1 MQAHVQH
8 VGTTG
13 KGHSTTVFYIVMY
26 PAMVVSKS
34 LQSAA
39 AVDLCTAIAGLQLV
53 GQGTSIRVTGK
64 IAYSQ

>member
-53 GQGTSIRVTGK
+53 GRALPLELQAK
-64 IAYSQ
+64 